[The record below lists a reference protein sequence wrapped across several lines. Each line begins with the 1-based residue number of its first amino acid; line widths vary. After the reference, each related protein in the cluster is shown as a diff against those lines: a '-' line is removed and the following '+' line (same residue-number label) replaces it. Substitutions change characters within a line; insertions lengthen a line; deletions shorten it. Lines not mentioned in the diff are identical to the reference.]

1 MKHPKLW
8 DGISSILV
16 LFGFGLYGSSCWYGV
31 WALVYAALGCVVLGT
46 LIAVFTQRCPFCR
59 RYLGMMFFSGKK
71 TYCPHCGSDVHA
83 DRNVS
88 QHRHFPL
95 CWMHRTCESGDTM
108 KLGLCQ
114 MPVTASKTENDT
126 VMRRYVRDAAAAGC
140 DLVVLPE
147 MWCCPYSNAAFAE
160 YAEPQGGETW
170 CLLRDTAREY
180 DIWLVAGSVPERD
193 GDAIYNTCYVFDP
206 QGTQQA
212 KHRKVHLFDI
222 DVAGGQRF
230 FESDTLSPGQQY
242 TLVDTPFG
250 KLGVAICFDVR
261 FAELFRILALEGAQL
276 IVVPAAFNMTTGP
289 AHWELLFRARAL
301 DNQCFVAGCAPARDE
316 TAGYVSYAHS
326 LVCDPWGR
334 VQAQAEAE
342 PELLICDI
350 DLSETDAVRAQ
361 LPVLRARRTDLYQ
374 LKYEKDS

>member
-1 MKHPKLW
+1 
-8 DGISSILV
+8 
-16 LFGFGLYGSSCWYGV
+16 
-31 WALVYAALGCVVLGT
+31 
-46 LIAVFTQRCPFCR
+46 
-59 RYLGMMFFSGKK
+59 
-71 TYCPHCGSDVHA
+71 
-83 DRNVS
+83 
-88 QHRHFPL
+88 
-95 CWMHRTCESGDTM
+95 M

-114 MPVTASKTENDT
+114 MPVTASKAENGAA
-126 VMRRYVRDAAAAGC
+126 MRRYVRDAAAAGC
-140 DLVVLPE
+140 DLVALPE
-147 MWCCPYSNAAFAE
+147 MWCCPYSNAAFVE

-170 CLLRDTAREY
+170 RLLRDTARACGV
-180 DIWLVAGSVPERD
+180 WLVAGSVPERD

-250 KLGVAICFDVR
+250 AR
-261 FAELFRILALEGAQL
+261 L

-334 VQAQAEAE
+334 VQAQAEAA
-342 PELLICDI
+342 PQLLICDI
-350 DLSETDAVRAQ
+350 DLTETDAVRAQ
-361 LPVLRARRTDLYQ
+361 IPVLRARRTDLYQ

>member
-1 MKHPKLW
+1 
-8 DGISSILV
+8 
-16 LFGFGLYGSSCWYGV
+16 
-31 WALVYAALGCVVLGT
+31 
-46 LIAVFTQRCPFCR
+46 
-59 RYLGMMFFSGKK
+59 
-71 TYCPHCGSDVHA
+71 
-83 DRNVS
+83 
-88 QHRHFPL
+88 
-95 CWMHRTCESGDTM
+95 M

-114 MPVTASKTENDT
+114 MPVTASKADNYET
-126 VMRRYVRDAAAAGC
+126 MRRYVRDAAAAGC
-140 DLVVLPE
+140 DLIVLPE

-160 YAEPQGGETW
+160 YAEPQGGDTW
-170 CLLRDTAREY
+170 RLLCKTAQECG
-180 DIWLVAGSVPERD
+180 IWLVAGSVPERD

-206 QGTQQA
+206 NGTQQA

-230 FESDTLSPGQQY
+230 FESDTLSPGQHY
-242 TLVDTPFG
+242 SLFDTPFG
-250 KLGVAICFDVR
+250 KVGVAICFDVR
-261 FAELFRILALEGAQL
+261 FAELFRILALEGARL

-301 DNQCFVAGCAPARDE
+301 DNQCFLAGCAPARDE

-334 VQAQAEAE
+334 VQAQAGAA

-350 DLSETDAVRAQ
+350 DFAQADAVRAQ
-361 LPVLRARRTDLYQ
+361 IPVLRARRTDLYQ

>member
-1 MKHPKLW
+1 
-8 DGISSILV
+8 
-16 LFGFGLYGSSCWYGV
+16 
-31 WALVYAALGCVVLGT
+31 
-46 LIAVFTQRCPFCR
+46 
-59 RYLGMMFFSGKK
+59 
-71 TYCPHCGSDVHA
+71 
-83 DRNVS
+83 
-88 QHRHFPL
+88 
-95 CWMHRTCESGDTM
+95 M

-140 DLVVLPE
+140 DLVALPE
-147 MWCCPYSNAAFAE
+147 MWCCPYNNAAFVQ

-170 CLLRDTAREY
+170 RLLRDTARACGV
-180 DIWLVAGSVPERD
+180 WLVAGSVPERD

-261 FAELFRILALEGAQL
+261 FAELFRILALEGARL

-289 AHWELLFRARAL
+289 AHWELLFRQRAV
-301 DNQCFVAGCAPARDE
+301 DNQLFTFGTSPARNEQE
-316 TAGYVSYAHS
+316 TYVAWGHS
-326 LVCDPWGR
+326 IVCDPWGTVLHQCGAREEGAVTTVDLTR
-334 VQAQAEAE
+334 VEAA
-342 PELLICDI
+342 PQLLICDI
-350 DLSETDAVRAQ
+350 DLTETDAVRAQ
-361 LPVLRARRTDLYQ
+361 IPVLRARRTDLYQ

>member
-1 MKHPKLW
+1 
-8 DGISSILV
+8 
-16 LFGFGLYGSSCWYGV
+16 
-31 WALVYAALGCVVLGT
+31 
-46 LIAVFTQRCPFCR
+46 
-59 RYLGMMFFSGKK
+59 
-71 TYCPHCGSDVHA
+71 
-83 DRNVS
+83 
-88 QHRHFPL
+88 
-95 CWMHRTCESGDTM
+95 M

-114 MPVTASKTENDT
+114 MPVTASQQENHAA
-126 VMRRYVRDAAAAGC
+126 MRRYVRDAAAAGC
-140 DLVVLPE
+140 
-147 MWCCPYSNAAFAE
+147 
-160 YAEPQGGETW
+160 
-170 CLLRDTAREY
+170 
-180 DIWLVAGSVPERD
+180 

-230 FESDTLSPGQQY
+230 FESDTLSPGQHY
-242 TLVDTPFG
+242 TLFDTPFG
-250 KLGVAICFDVR
+250 KVGVAICFDVR
-261 FAELFRILALEGAQL
+261 FAELFRILALEGARL

-301 DNQCFVAGCAPARDE
+301 DNQCFLAGCAPARDE

-334 VQAQAEAE
+334 VQAQTGAA

-350 DLSETDAVRAQ
+350 DFAQADAVRAQ
-361 LPVLRARRTDLYQ
+361 IPVLRARRTDLYQ

>member
-1 MKHPKLW
+1 
-8 DGISSILV
+8 
-16 LFGFGLYGSSCWYGV
+16 
-31 WALVYAALGCVVLGT
+31 
-46 LIAVFTQRCPFCR
+46 
-59 RYLGMMFFSGKK
+59 
-71 TYCPHCGSDVHA
+71 
-83 DRNVS
+83 
-88 QHRHFPL
+88 
-95 CWMHRTCESGDTM
+95 M

-114 MPVTASKTENDT
+114 MPVTASKTENHAT
-126 VMRRYVRDAAAAGC
+126 MRRYVRDATAAGC
-140 DLVVLPE
+140 DLVALPE

-206 QGTQQA
+206 QGTQRA

-230 FESDTLSPGQQY
+230 FESDTLSPGRRY

-250 KLGVAICFDVR
+250 KLGVVICFDVR
-261 FAELFRILALEGAQL
+261 FAELFRILALEGARL

-334 VQAQAEAE
+334 VQAQAEAA
-342 PELLICDI
+342 PQLLICDI
-350 DLSETDAVRAQ
+350 DLTETDAVRAQ
-361 LPVLRARRTDLYQ
+361 IPVLRARRTDLYQ

>member
-1 MKHPKLW
+1 
-8 DGISSILV
+8 
-16 LFGFGLYGSSCWYGV
+16 
-31 WALVYAALGCVVLGT
+31 
-46 LIAVFTQRCPFCR
+46 
-59 RYLGMMFFSGKK
+59 
-71 TYCPHCGSDVHA
+71 
-83 DRNVS
+83 
-88 QHRHFPL
+88 
-95 CWMHRTCESGDTM
+95 M

-126 VMRRYVRDAAAAGC
+126 VMCRYVRDAAVAGC
-140 DLVVLPE
+140 DLIVLPE
-147 MWCCPYSNAAFAE
+147 MWCCPYNNAAFVQ

-170 CLLRDTAREY
+170 RLLRDTARACGV
-180 DIWLVAGSVPERD
+180 WLVAGSVPERD

-212 KHRKVHLFDI
+212 KHRKVHLFDN

-261 FAELFRILALEGAQL
+261 FAELFRILALEGARL

-334 VQAQAEAE
+334 VQAQAEAA
-342 PELLICDI
+342 PQLLICDI
-350 DLSETDAVRAQ
+350 DLTETDAVRAQ
-361 LPVLRARRTDLYQ
+361 IPVLRARRTDLYQ

>member
-1 MKHPKLW
+1 
-8 DGISSILV
+8 
-16 LFGFGLYGSSCWYGV
+16 
-31 WALVYAALGCVVLGT
+31 
-46 LIAVFTQRCPFCR
+46 
-59 RYLGMMFFSGKK
+59 
-71 TYCPHCGSDVHA
+71 
-83 DRNVS
+83 
-88 QHRHFPL
+88 
-95 CWMHRTCESGDTM
+95 
-108 KLGLCQ
+108 
-114 MPVTASKTENDT
+114 
-126 VMRRYVRDAAAAGC
+126 
-140 DLVVLPE
+140 
-147 MWCCPYSNAAFAE
+147 MWCCPYSNAAFAQ

-170 CLLRDTAREY
+170 CLLRGTARECGV
-180 DIWLVAGSVPERD
+180 WLVAGSVPERD

-230 FESDTLSPGQQY
+230 FESDTLSPGQRY

-261 FAELFRILALEGAQL
+261 FAELFRILALEGARL

-334 VQAQAEAE
+334 VQAQAEAAAQ
-342 PELLICDI
+342 LLICDT
-350 DLSETDAVRAQ
+350 DLAETDAVRAQ
-361 LPVLRARRTDLYQ
+361 IPVLSARRTDLYQ

>member
-1 MKHPKLW
+1 
-8 DGISSILV
+8 
-16 LFGFGLYGSSCWYGV
+16 
-31 WALVYAALGCVVLGT
+31 
-46 LIAVFTQRCPFCR
+46 
-59 RYLGMMFFSGKK
+59 
-71 TYCPHCGSDVHA
+71 
-83 DRNVS
+83 
-88 QHRHFPL
+88 
-95 CWMHRTCESGDTM
+95 M

-114 MPVTASKTENDT
+114 MPVTASKAENGAA
-126 VMRRYVRDAAAAGC
+126 MRRYVRDAAAAGC
-140 DLVVLPE
+140 DLVALPE

-160 YAEPQGGETW
+160 YAEPQGG
-170 CLLRDTAREY
+170 
-180 DIWLVAGSVPERD
+180 
-193 GDAIYNTCYVFDP
+193 
-206 QGTQQA
+206 GTQQA

-222 DVAGGQRF
+222 DVACGQRF

-261 FAELFRILALEGAQL
+261 FAELFRILALEGARL

-334 VQAQAEAE
+334 VQAQAEAA
-342 PELLICDI
+342 PQLLICDI
-350 DLSETDAVRAQ
+350 DLTETDAVRAQ
-361 LPVLRARRTDLYQ
+361 IPVLRARRTDLYQ

>member
-1 MKHPKLW
+1 
-8 DGISSILV
+8 
-16 LFGFGLYGSSCWYGV
+16 
-31 WALVYAALGCVVLGT
+31 
-46 LIAVFTQRCPFCR
+46 
-59 RYLGMMFFSGKK
+59 
-71 TYCPHCGSDVHA
+71 
-83 DRNVS
+83 
-88 QHRHFPL
+88 
-95 CWMHRTCESGDTM
+95 M

-114 MPVTASKTENDT
+114 MPVTASQQENHAA
-126 VMRRYVRDAAAAGC
+126 MRRYVRDAAAAGC
-140 DLVVLPE
+140 NLVVLPE
-147 MWCCPYSNAAFAE
+147 MWCCPYDNAAFTD
-160 YAEPQGGETW
+160 YAEPQGGQTW
-170 CLLRDTAREY
+170 QLLRDTARECCV
-180 DIWLVAGSVPERD
+180 WLVAGSVPERD

-206 QGTQQA
+206 NGTQQA

-222 DVAGGQRF
+222 DVAG
-230 FESDTLSPGQQY
+230 
-242 TLVDTPFG
+242 
-250 KLGVAICFDVR
+250 FDVR

-301 DNQCFVAGCAPARDE
+301 DNQCFLAGCAPARDE

-334 VQAQAEAE
+334 VQAQAEAV

-361 LPVLRARRTDLYQ
+361 IPVLRARRTDLYQ

>member
-1 MKHPKLW
+1 MCAMPPRPAAIWSCCRRCGAVRTATRRLRNTPSRRAARR
-8 DGISSILV
+8 GVCCATRRGRAVS
-16 LFGFGLYGSSCWYGV
+16 GLSRAPCRSATG
-31 WALVYAALGCVVLGT
+31 
-46 LIAVFTQRCPFCR
+46 TQR
-59 RYLGMMFFSGKK
+59 
-71 TYCPHCGSDVHA
+71 
-83 DRNVS
+83 
-88 QHRHFPL
+88 
-95 CWMHRTCESGDTM
+95 
-108 KLGLCQ
+108 
-114 MPVTASKTENDT
+114 
-126 VMRRYVRDAAAAGC
+126 
-140 DLVVLPE
+140 
-147 MWCCPYSNAAFAE
+147 
-160 YAEPQGGETW
+160 
-170 CLLRDTAREY
+170 
-180 DIWLVAGSVPERD
+180 
-193 GDAIYNTCYVFDP
+193 
-206 QGTQQA
+206 A

>member
-1 MKHPKLW
+1 
-8 DGISSILV
+8 
-16 LFGFGLYGSSCWYGV
+16 
-31 WALVYAALGCVVLGT
+31 
-46 LIAVFTQRCPFCR
+46 
-59 RYLGMMFFSGKK
+59 
-71 TYCPHCGSDVHA
+71 
-83 DRNVS
+83 
-88 QHRHFPL
+88 
-95 CWMHRTCESGDTM
+95 M

-114 MPVTASKTENDT
+114 MPVTASKTENHAT
-126 VMRRYVRDAAAAGC
+126 MRRYVHDAAAAGC
-140 DLVVLPE
+140 DLVALPE

-206 QGTQQA
+206 QGAQRA

-222 DVAGGQRF
+222 DVTGGQRF

-276 IVVPAAFNMTTGP
+276 IVV
-289 AHWELLFRARAL
+289 
-301 DNQCFVAGCAPARDE
+301 
-316 TAGYVSYAHS
+316 
-326 LVCDPWGR
+326 
-334 VQAQAEAE
+334 
-342 PELLICDI
+342 
-350 DLSETDAVRAQ
+350 
-361 LPVLRARRTDLYQ
+361 RRR
-374 LKYEKDS
+374 SI

>member
-1 MKHPKLW
+1 
-8 DGISSILV
+8 
-16 LFGFGLYGSSCWYGV
+16 
-31 WALVYAALGCVVLGT
+31 
-46 LIAVFTQRCPFCR
+46 
-59 RYLGMMFFSGKK
+59 
-71 TYCPHCGSDVHA
+71 
-83 DRNVS
+83 
-88 QHRHFPL
+88 
-95 CWMHRTCESGDTM
+95 M

-140 DLVVLPE
+140 DLVALPE
-147 MWCCPYSNAAFAE
+147 MWCCPYNNAAFVQ

-170 CLLRDTAREY
+170 RLLRDTARACGV
-180 DIWLVAGSVPERD
+180 WLVAGSVPERD

-230 FESDTLSPGQQY
+230 
-242 TLVDTPFG
+242 
-250 KLGVAICFDVR
+250 
-261 FAELFRILALEGAQL
+261 AELFRILALEGARL

-334 VQAQAEAE
+334 VQAQAEAA
-342 PELLICDI
+342 PQLLICDI
-350 DLSETDAVRAQ
+350 DLTETDAVRAQ
-361 LPVLRARRTDLYQ
+361 IPVLRARRTDLYQ